1 MPADLKPYALDPR
14 SVGLNYRQAV
24 GWYAIASTE
33 GQCTDLSAS
42 LMYAL
47 WSKNGS
53 HPTQKAGNGNMVVAN
68 WVRTFG
74 GSSDK
79 SPTSGAVFS
88 SAGTSSAG
96 HTGVVSHVFENGDIL
111 IVEQNYASYSG
122 DDGGFGKYSWN
133 YRYVTTAELKNEGY
147 TFYNPAKLGYQIMK
161 SVGTVGK

>member
-1 MPADLKPYALDPR
+1 MRLLRQGSMYR
-14 SVGLNYRQAV
+14 SFCEFDVCFV
-24 GWYAIASTE
+24 V
-33 GQCTDLSAS
+33 
-42 LMYAL
+42 
-47 WSKNGS
+47 KNGS

-68 WVRTFG
+68 WVRAFG

-122 DDGGFGKYSWN
+122 DGGGFGKYSWN
-133 YRYVTTAELKNEGY
+133 YRYVTTAELK
-147 TFYNPAKLGYQIMK
+147 MK
-161 SVGTVGK
+161 DILLQSCETRLSDYEISRNGR